1 MSALKVF
8 TLAKLCYHSVD
19 NTKLLDYREHWNVV
33 RTCVTRGCAQCTMY
47 NACSSVP
54 CVSFYHL
61 LMSSV
66 TTIEQRH
73 SNMQSIYYM
82 WYRSKILT
90 RHLYIYIYWIQTWP
104 FVAKQIVSCYLLVCY
119 FILGLTQKNGVWMCR
134 HILAPQQTLQST
146 LGF

>member
-1 MSALKVF
+1 MLEMSALKVF

-61 LMSSV
+61 LLSPV

-73 SNMQSIYYM
+73 SNMESIYYM

-90 RHLYIYIYWIQTWP
+90 RHLYISISISIYLSIYIYIYIYIY
-104 FVAKQIVSCYLLVCY
+104 VYIEYKHGLL
-119 FILGLTQKNGVWMCR
+119 
-134 HILAPQQTLQST
+134 
-146 LGF
+146 